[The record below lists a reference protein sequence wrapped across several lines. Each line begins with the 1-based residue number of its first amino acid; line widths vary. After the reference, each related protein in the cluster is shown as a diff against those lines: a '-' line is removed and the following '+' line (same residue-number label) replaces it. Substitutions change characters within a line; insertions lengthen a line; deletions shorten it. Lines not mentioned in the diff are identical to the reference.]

1 MDKNEDVK
9 ILRPTDFT
17 PEAYRERRKKYYSN
31 LKKYLEEKEA
41 GQVEKEFEQEEN
53 KE

>member
-17 PEAYRERRKKYYSN
+17 PEAYRERRKKYYNN
-31 LKKYLEEKEA
+31 LKKYLEEKEI
-41 GQVEKEFEQEEN
+41 KQEEEVKP
-53 KE
+53 KESTK